1 MLELLLATSVRRSS
15 RLIHWLMHRLIHQ
28 FRRLKLLPAPVPSL
42 KNNWCSRFCARIRTN
57 LASRLARLSQN
68 QNASPTATA
77 VTPVASSAPQLVA
90 PELFVGVAASTVPS
104 QTQPIAT
111 ARSVA
116 TQPTAIQPK
125 TGLSQATEPKVAESK
140 VIQPQ
145 VIQPQV
151 TQPQVTQPKP
161 VLAASAQINK
171 VQISTA
177 QISTA
182 QDERQFAEQLFPSQL
197 PTPTPTVAPIGA
209 TATANLT
216 TRPTEILHTS
226 SDRQVS
232 LPLSDD
238 FQPFGFTFS
247 KLLDKPLDWVW
258 NWWNV
263 PTPQAQAEQLSGGL
277 PSRSQ
282 PQISSTIALPLTAE
296 VGLANSPL
304 LQTIEQDLTTVLQ
317 PLRNARKLSI
327 SLPST
332 KNVSLKAP
340 LKAPDY
346 DSSALL
352 AFRCSRA
359 QLAQSRVTNAL
370 INPATAKQL
379 GWVNFMF
386 PLPIPAVITSAFGW
400 RTHPISGDLRFH
412 TGLDI
417 GAPMGTPVLS
427 ATKGQV
433 TVAEAMGGYGLT
445 VVVENESTHQR
456 KLYAHLSG
464 IAVQPGA
471 VVEPGAVLGWVGS
484 TGNSTGP
491 HLHFES
497 QIKTENG
504 WSVID
509 PLASAAVAIAQ
520 EQD

>member
-1 MLELLLATSVRRSS
+1 M
-15 RLIHWLMHRLIHQ
+15 
-28 FRRLKLLPAPVPSL
+28 PAL
-42 KNNWCSRFCARIRTN
+42 GQN